1 MKHIFKQTSSIVVG
15 LLMCTACNNWLD
27 IQPSD
32 RIAEDRVF
40 SQVSG
45 FWGALNGVYTEL
57 LSSNLY
63 GGFLTVQGVEVM
75 AQRYNVSQNQET
87 FYNLSQYAFTQE
99 QVKLRL
105 ESYWNEAYL
114 SLIHI

>member
-99 QVKLRL
+99 QVKLR
-105 ESYWNEAYL
+105 
-114 SLIHI
+114 

>member
-45 FWGALNGVYTEL
+45 FWGALNGVYT
-57 LSSNLY
+57 
-63 GGFLTVQGVEVM
+63 
-75 AQRYNVSQNQET
+75 
-87 FYNLSQYAFTQE
+87 
-99 QVKLRL
+99 
-105 ESYWNEAYL
+105 
-114 SLIHI
+114 

>member
-45 FWGALNGVYTEL
+45 FWGALNGVYTEEQFGIYPIAQFQSL
-57 LSSNLY
+57 WWFPDCTRR
-63 GGFLTVQGVEVM
+63 GGHGTTL
-75 AQRYNVSQNQET
+75 
-87 FYNLSQYAFTQE
+87 
-99 QVKLRL
+99 
-105 ESYWNEAYL
+105 
-114 SLIHI
+114 

>member
-63 GGFLTVQGVEVM
+63 GGFLTVQGVEV
-75 AQRYNVSQNQET
+75 
-87 FYNLSQYAFTQE
+87 
-99 QVKLRL
+99 
-105 ESYWNEAYL
+105 L

>member
-75 AQRYNVSQNQET
+75 AQRYNVSHISRSLNVII
-87 FYNLSQYAFTQE
+87 FWKMPKCVM
-99 QVKLRL
+99 VK
-105 ESYWNEAYL
+105 Y
-114 SLIHI
+114 

>member
-63 GGFLTVQGVEVM
+63 GGFLTVQFGIM
-75 AQRYNVSQNQET
+75 YRKIRKR
-87 FYNLSQYAFTQE
+87 FTICRSTPLH
-99 QVKLRL
+99 KSR
-105 ESYWNEAYL
+105 
-114 SLIHI
+114 